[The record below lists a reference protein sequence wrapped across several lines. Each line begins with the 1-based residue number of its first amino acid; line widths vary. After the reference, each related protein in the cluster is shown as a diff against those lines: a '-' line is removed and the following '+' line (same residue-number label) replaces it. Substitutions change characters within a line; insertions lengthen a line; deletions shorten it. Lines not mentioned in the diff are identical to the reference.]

1 MKTIFAGAALAAAVA
16 LPAQAQMADHAMH
29 GEAAPPA
36 TEGDS
41 PAPVPAPASASTK
54 PMPMMAMNRP
64 SAAGSGTSRLP
75 AADEMVGLHIMTG
88 GWMVMAHGYAWGAA
102 TSQGGPRG
110 DDMAFVQSMAM
121 VQASRTLSPGVD
133 LQLRSMAS
141 LDPLMGNRG
150 YPNLF
155 ANGESANGQAL
166 VDRQHPHDL
175 FMELS
180 ARIDV
185 AAGPG
190 SLFLYGGLP
199 GEPALG
205 PSAFMHRGSARLIP
219 EAPITHHWLDSTH
232 ITFGVV
238 TAGYGTRLWQ
248 LEGSVFNGREPDER
262 RWNIE
267 TAPLDSWS
275 VRASLTPG
283 PHWAAQVS
291 YGRLKEPEALHPGED
306 EARLTAS
313 LSYARPG
320 FDATVAFA
328 RKDRLPGRALTAW
341 LAEATWSITQ
351 RHAVFSRVENVA
363 NDELFEAD
371 HLSPLHDLPFRVT
384 RFTGGYAYTIPM
396 GLFSLSLGASGSVYA
411 KPAALD
417 AAYGKAPKSLTLFA
431 KLALGK

>member
-1 MKTIFAGAALAAAVA
+1 MKILFAGAAFAAAAA
-16 LPAQAQMADHAMH
+16 LPAQAQMTDHAMH
-29 GEAAPPA
+29 GEAMP
-36 TEGDS
+36 
-41 PAPVPAPASASTK
+41 PAPAPDTPAASPPPS
-54 PMPMMAMNRP
+54 PMPMMAMNLP

-88 GWMVMAHGYAWGAA
+88 GWMVMMHGYAWGAV
-102 TSQGGPRG
+102 TDQGGPRG
-110 DDMAFVQSMAM
+110 GDMAFVQSMAM
-121 VQASRTLSPGVD
+121 VEASRSLAPGLD
-133 LQLRSMAS
+133 LRLRSMAS
-141 LDPLMGNRG
+141 LDPLMGKRG

-155 ANGESANGQAL
+155 ATGETANGQAL

-175 FMELS
+175 FMEMS
-180 ARIDV
+180 ARIDME
-185 AAGPG
+185 AGPG
-190 SLFLYGGLP
+190 SLFVYGGLP

-238 TAGYGTRLWQ
+238 TAGYGTGLWQ

-291 YGRLKEPEALHPGED
+291 YGHLKHPEALHPGED
-306 EARLTAS
+306 EGRLTAS

-341 LAEATWSITQ
+341 LGEATWAITK
-351 RHAVFSRVENVA
+351 RHALFGRIENVA

-371 HLSPLHDLPFRVT
+371 PLSLLHDRPFRVT
-384 RFTGGYAYTIPM
+384 KLTGGYAYTIPI
-396 GLFSLSLGASGSVYA
+396 GAFSLALGASGSVYA

-417 AAYGKAPKSLTLFA
+417 AAYGKAPVSGTLFA
-431 KLALGK
+431 KLALGR